1 MDPRHG
7 GGRENGGGLARGGL
21 SLLLSFSGGE
31 KESKPHYLEVLPR
44 FVSSFVVLRM
54 TLVRLFISVA
64 LRGNFVATKL
74 PQGDTWLFQHK

>member
-31 KESKPHYLEVLPR
+31 KESKSADKGNYSDSCRPSR
-44 FVSSFVVLRM
+44 QFCCDKISS
-54 TLVRLFISVA
+54 
-64 LRGNFVATKL
+64 G
-74 PQGDTWLFQHK
+74 